1 MIWIGS
7 VIAALVICGAAF
19 FVGMAISSE
28 SEPGSVGKL
37 RGLLIRVGAIVLL
50 VLWIGIHTASV
61 SIKQVDAGHV
71 GVVKQFGEIVDQKGE
86 GLQFILPWQEMS
98 TASIQVQRTQFDQ
111 VSAFSAQ
118 TQDVFLTV
126 TLNYSVNPEDI
137 QELFRDVGPNWFD
150 RLVPTRLHNLIKEET
165 VKFDTVDI
173 APNREE
179 LRQAVREALQDD
191 LEQFSIKIDNLLIDN
206 IDFQPEFKSAIEQ
219 KQIATQD
226 ALREEERI
234 AQKINEAQQ
243 VIETARG
250 EAESVVIAAEAQ
262 AEANRLL
269 AESLTDRVIQFQA
282 LQKLAPNIQI
292 ALLPAGEGLIIDPA
306 TLLGDLTGP

>member
-7 VIAALVICGAAF
+7 IVAAFIICGAAF
-19 FVGMAISSE
+19 FVGIVISRE
-28 SEPGSVGKL
+28 SEPGSIGKL
-37 RGLLIRVGAIVLL
+37 RGLLIRVGALVLL
-50 VLWIGIHTASV
+50 VLWIGIHTAAV

-71 GVVKQFGEIVDQKGE
+71 GVVKQFGEIVDQKEE

-98 TASIQVQRTQFDQ
+98 TASIQVQRRQFDQ

-126 TLNYSVNPEDI
+126 TLNYSVDPGDI
-137 QELFRDVGPNWFD
+137 QFLFRTVGVNWFD
-150 RLVPTRLHNLIKEET
+150 RLVPTRLQNLIKEET

-173 APNREE
+173 APNREL
-179 LRQAVREALQDD
+179 LRVSVRDRLQAD
-191 LEQFSIKIDNLLIDN
+191 LAQFSINIDNLLIDN
-206 IDFQPEFKSAIEQ
+206 IDFQPDFKTAIEQ

-226 ALREEERI
+226 ALREAERI
-234 AQKINEAQQ
+234 QQKKAEADQ

-250 EAESVVIAAEAQ
+250 SAEAVKIAAEAQ

-269 AESLTDRVIQFQA
+269 ALSLTPEVIQFQA
-282 LQKLAPNIQI
+282 LQKLAPNVQI
-292 ALLPAGEGLIIDPA
+292 ALLPSGQGLIIDPA
-306 TLLGDLTGP
+306 TILGGLTP